1 MSLARALQQ
10 RSALFALCRSASSA
24 AGGPSTQPAHGFAS
38 LPDPIGD
45 ESPPQN
51 SKDGKVLHP
60 DLLNENMVRA
70 EYAVRG
76 ELYLTGEE
84 LRKKGREIIFTNV
97 GNPHVLGQKP
107 LSFNRQ
113 VLSLVAAPAL
123 LEHPEVGTLFASDA
137 IARAKQLL
145 TYFPG
150 GLGAYSDSRGA
161 EGVRKEIAEFITQ
174 RDGYPSDPNNIFLA
188 DGASPAVRYILQAII
203 RNDKDGILV
212 PVPQY
217 PLYSASIQLYGGQLV
232 GYNLKEETGW
242 SMDIADVK
250 KRVADARAKG
260 IAVRALVFIN
270 PGNPTGQ
277 CLSYQN
283 LEDII
288 KFAVEENIV
297 LMADEVYQSNIF
309 QDERPF
315 VSCRKVMMDMGA
327 PYNQH
332 ELVSF
337 HTISKG
343 ALGEC
348 GLRGGMLEATN
359 IHPDTLDQL
368 YKIASINLSPNTFG
382 QAGLAL
388 MVNPP
393 KEGDPSYE
401 QHESEASGIIAS
413 MRRRAHIMTDGFNA
427 CEGIT
432 CNYTEG
438 AMYSFPRLNLPPKAL
453 QAAKE
458 AGKAPDTWYCLKLLN
473 ATGILTVPGT
483 GFGQEEGTF
492 HLRTTILP
500 QEDKIKEVMGSFQKF
515 HADFMD
521 EYR

>member
-1 MSLARALQQ
+1 MGLCRAIQQ
-10 RSALFALCRSASSA
+10 SRGLLSLCRSVSLA
-24 AGGPSTQPAHGFAS
+24 AGGPCHGPSHGFAS

-76 ELYLTGEE
+76 ELYLKGEE
-84 LRKKGREIIFTNV
+84 LRKQGREVIFTNV

-107 LSFNRQ
+107 LTFNRQ
-113 VLSLVAAPAL
+113 VLSLLAAPAL
-123 LEHPEVGTLFASDA
+123 LEHPRVAEIYPSDA
-137 IARAKQLL
+137 IARAKQVL

-150 GLGAYSDSRGA
+150 GLGAYSDSRGSA
-161 EGVRKEIAEFITQ
+161 GVRKEIADFISQ
-174 RDGYPSDPNNIFLA
+174 RDGYPSDPNDIFLT

-232 GYNLKEETGW
+232 GYNLREENNW

-250 KRVADARAKG
+250 KRVDDARAKG

-277 CLSYQN
+277 CLSYDN
-283 LEDII
+283 LKDII
-288 KFAVEENIV
+288 KFAHEENIV
-297 LMADEVYQSNIF
+297 LMADEVYQTNIF

-315 VSCRKVMMDMGA
+315 ISCKKVMMDMGA
-327 PYNQH
+327 PYNQQ

-348 GLRGGMLEATN
+348 GIRGGMLEATN
-359 IHPDTLDQL
+359 IHPETIDQL

-401 QHESEASGIIAS
+401 QHKAESEGIIAS
-413 MRRRAHIMTDGFNA
+413 MRRRARMITDGFNA
-427 CEGIT
+427 CEGVT

-438 AMYSFPRLNLPPKAL
+438 AMYSFPRLHLPPKAIK
-453 QAAKE
+453 AAKD
-458 AGKAPDTWYCLKLLN
+458 AGKSPDTWYCLKLLN
-473 ATGILTVPGT
+473 DTGILTVPGS

-500 QEDKIKEVMGSFQKF
+500 QEDKIKEVISSFQGF
-515 HADFMD
+515 HTKFMD